1 MGRPWGAIGACVAT
15 ESKKSKRGGAR
26 NRAAEISAA
35 LAQAQADP
43 LGPSALKA
51 MAVRI
56 GVVLAA
62 VWVVCGSIAGFTQ
75 SRTTTTVSLSIA
87 AVLTL
92 ALVGVALWALK
103 RASKARDVAGIL
115 ANVKSEEDR
124 QRAISQLDQ
133 GFKANDPAA
142 IFAKAQLEMQDD
154 PRKALVT
161 LETIDLKKVMAAVAD
176 EARAQRA
183 MLHLMLG
190 EPSKARD
197 LADGIELT
205 RHQDSRSKAMM
216 SSVIAE
222 SWARTGQARKA
233 LVTIEVFNPED
244 AAFAQV
250 RPQMYRA
257 RAFVYAYVND
267 TKSMKRA
274 LRRLAQLDARLLGG
288 FLVNKKT
295 HPLLQKEARVLL
307 EQSGQMP
314 RKMQVQRM

>member
-1 MGRPWGAIGACVAT
+1 MASEA
-15 ESKKSKRGGAR
+15 KKNKRGAQR

-35 LAQAQADP
+35 LAQAQVDP
-43 LGPSALKA
+43 LGADALKA
-51 MAVRI
+51 MALRVGI
-56 GVVLAA
+56 VLAA
-62 VWVVCGSIAGFTQ
+62 VWVVCGCIAGFAQ
-75 SRTTTTVSLSIA
+75 SKTTATVSLSIA
-87 AVLTL
+87 GALTL
-92 ALVGVALWALK
+92 VVVGVVLWALR

-115 ANVKSEEDR
+115 ANVKSEQDR
-124 QRAISQLDQ
+124 QRAIEQLDE
-133 GFKANDPAA
+133 GFKSSDPAA
-142 IFAKAQLEMQDD
+142 VFAKAQLEMQDD
-154 PRKALVT
+154 PRKALLT
-161 LETIDLKKVMAAVAD
+161 LEAIDLKKVMAPVAD

-205 RHQDSRSKAMM
+205 RHQDARTKAMM

-222 SWARTGQARKA
+222 AWARTGQARKA
-233 LVTIEVFNPED
+233 LSTIEVFNPED
-244 AAFAQV
+244 EAFTQV

-267 TKSMKRA
+267 IKSMKRS
-274 LRRLAQLDARLLGG
+274 LRRLSQVDARLLGG
-288 FLVNKKT
+288 FLVTKKT

-314 RKMQVQRM
+314 RKMQIQRM